1 MQSRYDN
8 KENEANRSGVK
19 KKEKD
24 EEDKGKTFK
33 RKCKFD
39 VMEMEIKLSGKR
51 CQVSLLRTRGLS

>member
-8 KENEANRSGVK
+8 KENEANNRSEVK

-39 VMEMEIKLSGKR
+39 VMEMEIKLSGK
-51 CQVSLLRTRGLS
+51 

>member
-39 VMEMEIKLSGKR
+39 VMEMEIKLSGK
-51 CQVSLLRTRGLS
+51 